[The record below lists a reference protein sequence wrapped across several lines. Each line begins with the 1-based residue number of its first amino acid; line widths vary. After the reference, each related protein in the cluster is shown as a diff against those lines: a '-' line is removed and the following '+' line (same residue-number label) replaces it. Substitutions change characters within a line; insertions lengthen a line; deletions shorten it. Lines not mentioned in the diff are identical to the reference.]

1 MTSRCTFEYEGRLY
15 WSVLRLRP
23 GQGPG
28 TVISGGLSQA
38 LRMLAGLRTHS
49 SGSFCATPGR
59 TLRVVKS
66 RVGARRT
73 PRSIL
78 ECHVSRACM
87 FFVVFVHVDIRAS
100 CEHLVSILCA
110 SCCILCASLHV
121 FFFRSSSSV
130 WAAAVRDSRFLRWPD
145 AAACP
150 SGLDCHRAEA
160 APVVQLKYVPPARWA
175 SLSDL
180 SGGGGKN

>member
-28 TVISGGLSQA
+28 IVISGGLSQA
-38 LRMLAGLRTHS
+38 LRVLAGLQTHS

-121 FFFRSSSSV
+121 FFLGRLQVCGRLQCATQGFFAGRT
-130 WAAAVRDSRFLRWPD
+130 L
-145 AAACP
+145 
-150 SGLDCHRAEA
+150 L
-160 APVVQLKYVPPARWA
+160 PARVA
-175 SLSDL
+175 
-180 SGGGGKN
+180 GPPPC